1 MRILY
6 LTQYYPPEIGATQTR
21 AHEMARGLVRAGHEV
36 TVLTE
41 MPNHPHGVM
50 APEYRG
56 RLIARSRED
65 GVDVIRVWVKTSPV
79 KGFRARMAFYLSY
92 AGMATLTGQW
102 LIDGTYDVIYATS
115 PPLFVGAT
123 GLALHY
129 GRRTPLVL
137 EVRDLW
143 PESAVQLGELRNPR
157 AIALAARLEA
167 ACYRRARHIVVATGG
182 IRERLLARGLPP
194 AKVTLIPNGANT
206 ERYRPQ
212 PRDGTLAHGLGLQEE
227 NFVVMYTG
235 LHGLAHGLE
244 TILETA
250 DRLRGRPEIVFL
262 LVGDGPRK
270 TDLQAQAAQRNLT
283 NVRFLD
289 AVAENELPGILALG
303 DVGLDVRRDLGIS
316 RGTLP
321 VKMFSYMACEL
332 PVILAI
338 EGEAAALVREGEAGL
353 VVPPESDADLAAAIL
368 TLQADPERRRVMGR
382 NGRAL
387 VAARY
392 SRQVQA
398 AQLADLLAR
407 VIRVQKE

>member
-21 AHEMARGLVRAGHEV
+21 AYEMARGLVRAGHEV

-65 GVDVIRVWVKTSPV
+65 GVDVIRVWVKTSPA
-79 KGFRARMAFYLSY
+79 KGFRTRMAFYLSY
-92 AGMATLTGQW
+92 MGMATVTGQL
-102 LIDGTYDVIYATS
+102 LIDDKYDLIYATS
-115 PPLFVGAT
+115 PPLFVGAA
-123 GLALHY
+123 GLALSY

-143 PESAVQLGELRNPR
+143 PESAVQLGELHNPQ
-157 AIALAARLEA
+157 AIAMATQLEE
-167 ACYRRARHIVVATGG
+167 ACYRRARHIVVATAG
-182 IRERLLARGLPP
+182 IRDRLLDRGLP
-194 AKVTLIPNGANT
+194 ASKLTLIPNGANT
-206 ERYRPQ
+206 ERFAPQ
-212 PRDGTLAHGLGLQEE
+212 PQDGLLARRFGLTND
-227 NFVVMYTG
+227 NFVALYTG
-235 LHGLAHGLE
+235 LHGLAHDLE
-244 TILETA
+244 LILDTA
-250 DRLRGRPEIVFL
+250 ERLRGQQEIVFL
-262 LVGDGPRK
+262 LVGNGPTK
-270 TDLQAQAAQRNLT
+270 ADLKAQAAQRNLT

-289 AVAENELPGILALG
+289 AVAEAELPAILAQG
-303 DVGLDVRRDLGIS
+303 DVGLEALRDLAIA

-338 EGEAAALVREGEAGL
+338 EGEAATLVQNAQTGL
-353 VVPPESDADLAAAIL
+353 IVPPGSADDLAAAIL
-368 TLQADPERRRVMGR
+368 SLHADPERRRAMGR

-387 VAARY
+387 VLAHY
-392 SRQVQA
+392 SRQAQA
-398 AQLADLLAR
+398 AQLANLLASVTR
-407 VIRVQKE
+407 AQKE

>member
-1 MRILY
+1 
-6 LTQYYPPEIGATQTR
+6 
-21 AHEMARGLVRAGHEV
+21 
-36 TVLTE
+36 

-79 KGFRARMAFYLSY
+79 KGFRTRMAFYLSY
-92 AGMATLTGQW
+92 MGMATLTGQW
-102 LIDGTYDVIYATS
+102 LIDGQYDVIYATS
-115 PPLFVGAT
+115 PPLFVGAA
-123 GLALHY
+123 GLALRY

-143 PESAVQLGELRNPR
+143 PESAVQLGELSNSR
-157 AIALAARLEA
+157 AIALATRLEE

-182 IRERLLARGLPP
+182 IRERLLDCGLPA

-212 PRDGTLAHGLGLQEE
+212 PRDETLARSLGLQDG
-227 NFVVMYTG
+227 NFVVLYTG

-244 TILETA
+244 TILEAA

-270 TDLQAQAAQRNLT
+270 AALQAQAVQRNLT

-289 AVAENELPGILALG
+289 AVAEEKLPAILALG
-303 DVGLDVRRDLGIS
+303 DVGLDVRRALGIS

-338 EGEAAALVREGEAGL
+338 EGEAAALVREAEAGL
-353 VVPPESDADLAAAIL
+353 VVPPESAPDLAAAIL
-368 TLQADPERRRVMGR
+368 TLQADPERRRAMGR

-387 VAARY
+387 VAERY

-398 AQLADLLAR
+398 AQLADLLGR
-407 VIRVQKE
+407 VTCVQAE